1 MAFFRKRNQIRFTMF
16 VKKIILLPLAIA
28 VSISFPCSAQKWL
41 KDFNL
46 FTVEDDKAI
55 GLQVSK
61 EIESNPAKFPILP
74 EKGNEE
80 VYKYVQGLTKKL
92 LQSGKVAHA
101 KDFDWQV
108 KIIKD
113 DKTLNAFAVPGGH
126 LYVYT
131 GLIKFLDSEDQ
142 LAGVMGHEI
151 AHAAL
156 RHSTKQMTKLYG
168 LDAVRQLVTGRKDA
182 KMVEQMALSLASL
195 KFSRKH
201 EAEADEHSVHYLC
214 GSNLN
219 AAGAAG
225 FFKKIQDKSGTPPE
239 FLSTHPDPGNRVKDI
254 ERKAQSL
261 NCRGDDSNRAAYD
274 KIKKLLK

>member
-1 MAFFRKRNQIRFTMF
+1 
-16 VKKIILLPLAIA
+16 
-28 VSISFPCSAQKWL
+28 
-41 KDFNL
+41 
-46 FTVEDDKAI
+46 
-55 GLQVSK
+55 
-61 EIESNPAKFPILP
+61 
-74 EKGNEE
+74 
-80 VYKYVQGLTKKL
+80 
-92 LQSGKVAHA
+92 
-101 KDFDWQV
+101 
-108 KIIKD
+108 
-113 DKTLNAFAVPGGH
+113 VPGGY

-182 KMVEQMALSLASL
+182 KMVEQIALNLASM

-225 FFKKIQDKSGTPPE
+225 FFKKIKDKEGTPPA

-254 ERKAQSL
+254 EYKAQEL